1 MSQMQSQ
8 ISKIK
13 IKYSLQELK
22 AARLFI
28 HKQLQKISVCE
39 DDINM
44 IVLSVDEVCA
54 NLIIHGN
61 EANKADKIEITILKE
76 ANGIRVNILDHGI
89 SFNPVNFK
97 EKSLASLVSEKK
109 KGGMGL
115 ILVNKIMDKI
125 DYQIEET
132 YNVCSMFKSV
142 KVC

>member
-1 MSQMQSQ
+1 MPQAT
-8 ISKIK
+8 SKIK
-13 IKYSLQELK
+13 IKYSLSELII
-22 AARLFI
+22 ARLFVTR
-28 HKQLQKISVCE
+28 QLGRFNMAE
-39 DDINM
+39 NDINM
-44 IVLSVDEVCA
+44 IALSVDEVCA
-54 NLIIHGN
+54 NLIIHSIKSN
-61 EANKADKIEITILKE
+61 PKNKIEISLIKE
-76 ANGIRVNILDHGI
+76 LTGIRINILDHGL

-142 KVC
+142 RLC

>member
-1 MSQMQSQ
+1 
-8 ISKIK
+8 
-13 IKYSLQELK
+13 
-22 AARLFI
+22 
-28 HKQLQKISVCE
+28 
-39 DDINM
+39 M

-61 EANKADKIEITILKE
+61 EANKTDKIEISILKE

-142 KVC
+142 RLC